1 MRLLAPCA
9 LLSALAALPAAQ
21 TIVTVDDDQAADYHS
36 LALAVAAAPE
46 GATILVRAGAYDGF
60 EVVDKALTI
69 VVEDGAFAFAYG
81 PTAVRDLAA
90 GKTFV
95 LRGLTLARNNGTEV
109 LAVEGCAGTV
119 WLEDVAVETTGIAS
133 FQPAPGCV
141 RVEDSTLVWA
151 RGSIE
156 VLSVSDPAAVPPAGL
171 FARNSSVHVFETSAT
186 GGVGGQSLAMA
197 GAGGPAVVLEG
208 GFLFAADTTFQG
220 GRGGTAGTMLFGCT
234 GQTSGAGGPG
244 LVVDA
249 GADAHALGGTLAG
262 GAGGDAFGDCTVGP
276 AGAPSLVP
284 DGALNAVSWPAH
296 GLEIAS
302 PVHAGEPATASFHG
316 VAGEFAW
323 FLFADQ
329 AGALFLPQV
338 LGTLVLDLSSLGIV
352 PVGFLDGAGTAQTG
366 LLAPIAPGA
375 SAQRFLVQS
384 LFLDPGSN
392 AFTLSAPSALVVLA
406 PGV

>member
-9 LLSALAALPAAQ
+9 FLSALAALPAAQ
-21 TIVTVDDDQAADYHS
+21 TVVTVDDDLAADFSS
-36 LALAVAAAPE
+36 LAQAVAAAPE
-46 GATILVRAGAYDGF
+46 GATVLVRAGAYDAF
-60 EVVDKALTI
+60 EAEDKALTI
-69 VVEDGAFAFAYG
+69 IVEEGAFAFAFG
-81 PTAVRDLAA
+81 TSAVRNLSA

-95 LRGLTLARNNGTEV
+95 LRGLTLTRNNSTEV

-141 RVEDSTLVWA
+141 RVENSTVVWA

-156 VLSVSDPAAVPPAGL
+156 VLSVSDPASVPPAGL
-171 FARNSSVHVFETSAT
+171 FASGSSLHLFETSVT
-186 GGVGGQSLAMA
+186 GGLGGHSITAS
-197 GAGGPAVVLEG
+197 GPGGPAVVLAG
-208 GFLFAADTTFQG
+208 GFLLAAGATLQG

-262 GAGGDAFGDCTVGP
+262 GAGGNAFGDCTVGP

-284 DGALNAVSWPAH
+284 DGALNAVLWPAH

-406 PGV
+406 PGI